1 MIKQKLYHF
10 LIQPQYRIWRHL
22 LLISTFVLL
31 AFRRIFFIYLDSRE
45 QLGNGIYFLCI
56 ITAIVYVLTI
66 YTNLYYLIPRFLLQ
80 KRYKVYLAG
89 LFGVVLIPLVYQQA
103 QEHIVRTL
111 LNLPLKVSYYSGSYF
126 ILSNISSF
134 TTMLICVVGTS
145 IPLLFKKRTEENRR
159 MSKIQQEHIKTEL
172 ERLKK
177 QISPVFLSNILRKSS
192 LLVKNDPEKAADM
205 LMRLGELLRYQLYD
219 CNRNKVLLSAEINFI
234 KGYLQLEQLYRIS
247 FAYDFTVHYVRDVFV
262 PPLLFIPFVQYLT
275 DQADDPNIHVFL
287 QLDLLP
293 DVNSLQFI
301 CQLRDCDMLPV
312 SGLFAIEKRLG
323 ILYPGNYDLTIA
335 DNKITLQ
342 IDNISA
348 YYE

>member
-1 MIKQKLYHF
+1 
-10 LIQPQYRIWRHL
+10 
-22 LLISTFVLL
+22 
-31 AFRRIFFIYLDSRE
+31 
-45 QLGNGIYFLCI
+45 
-56 ITAIVYVLTI
+56 
-66 YTNLYYLIPRFLLQ
+66 
-80 KRYKVYLAG
+80 
-89 LFGVVLIPLVYQQA
+89 
-103 QEHIVRTL
+103 
-111 LNLPLKVSYYSGSYF
+111 
-126 ILSNISSF
+126 
-134 TTMLICVVGTS
+134 
-145 IPLLFKKRTEENRR
+145 
-159 MSKIQQEHIKTEL
+159 
-172 ERLKK
+172 
-177 QISPVFLSNILRKSS
+177 
-192 LLVKNDPEKAADM
+192 M